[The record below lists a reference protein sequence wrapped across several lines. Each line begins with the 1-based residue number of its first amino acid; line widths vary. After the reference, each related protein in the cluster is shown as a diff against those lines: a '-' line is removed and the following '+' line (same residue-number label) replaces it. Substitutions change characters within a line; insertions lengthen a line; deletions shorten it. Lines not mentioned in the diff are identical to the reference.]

1 MTRRQAAPRLAALLV
16 FLAATV
22 LGAGRAQALSCEAN
36 DRQDAQHFG
45 GEVAGAHYFGFETAQ
60 GWNFMLEPRPHGW
73 QLRLLDAGGR
83 DLSAATP
90 PLRGETNPRD
100 LYGWHFRSLDNSG
113 PNLGDVNA
121 PQRERNFVIARSGD
135 ADEGYGWLK
144 ILDYGL
150 ADLEPGARARMV
162 YMRFD
167 VCLVVPKSQ
176 AEIDAAAS
184 AADPNFAPE
193 EEERMR
199 ACGLPPAYRLEA
211 WLLPRWLEGD
221 FDGDDAIDFMAP
233 VSDAGGEARA
243 LAICRAGTW
252 LSILD
257 EYRAT
262 DTLGMPA
269 SYLRQVEGWRI
280 EPFSRIPL
288 YVDEEMRPEADG
300 DVLVLE
306 RFEKSAYAVFWQN
319 GILKAH
325 RLYP

>member
-1 MTRRQAAPRLAALLV
+1 MTSLQAAPRIAALFV

-22 LGAGRAQALSCEAN
+22 LGAGRAQALPCET
-36 DRQDAQHFG
+36 DGRQDAQRFG
-45 GEVAGAHYFGFETAQ
+45 GEVAGAHHFGFETAQ

-73 QLRLLDAGGR
+73 KLRLLDAGGR

-100 LYGWHFRSLDNSG
+100 IYGWHFRSLDNSG

-162 YMRFD
+162 YLRFD
-167 VCLVVPKSQ
+167 VCLVVPKTQ
-176 AEIDAAAS
+176 AGIDAAAS
-184 AADPNFAPE
+184 AVDPNFAPE
-193 EEERMR
+193 EKERMR

-221 FDGDDAIDFMAP
+221 FDGDEAIDAVAP
-233 VSDAGGEARA
+233 VVRSGDGGRA
-243 LAICRAGTW
+243 LALCRAGTRFS
-252 LSILD
+252 LFEEGDITGL
-257 EYRAT
+257 
-262 DTLGMPA
+262 PA
-269 SYLRQVEGWRI
+269 GYFDVVEAWRVG
-280 EPFSRIPL
+280 PMSAIPL
-288 YVDEEMRPEADG
+288 YAGEMSRPTLAG
-300 DVLVLE
+300 DVLTLE
-306 RFEKSAYAVFWQN
+306 RIEKSAYSLYWHDGAAH
-319 GILKAH
+319 AH
-325 RLYP
+325 RHYP